1 MVGLF
6 EELLLLF
13 QLITEKK
20 KIPVKSINS
29 TPRSVSQNNDIV
41 KELKRIEF
49 NGEHHNMHGRKLLT
63 FEIDFFQIIQEF
75 RSFYGFHLFAKA
87 GNVFALVLVHGVQR
101 VRERQHRVTYELQ
114 LVFPF
119 WFPAAQVE
127 IGVTVDVEVRVE
139 GRYRAVWIFTLE
151 VFFPK
156 F

>member
-1 MVGLF
+1 
-6 EELLLLF
+6 
-13 QLITEKK
+13 
-20 KIPVKSINS
+20 
-29 TPRSVSQNNDIV
+29 
-41 KELKRIEF
+41 
-49 NGEHHNMHGRKLLT
+49 
-63 FEIDFFQIIQEF
+63 
-75 RSFYGFHLFAKA
+75 
-87 GNVFALVLVHGVQR
+87 VHGVQR

>member
-1 MVGLF
+1 MLNA
-6 EELLLLF
+6 
-13 QLITEKK
+13 
-20 KIPVKSINS
+20 SI
-29 TPRSVSQNNDIV
+29 QNNNID

-49 NGEHHNMHGRKLLT
+49 NGTQCMGINCERLT

-87 GNVFALVLVHGVQR
+87 GNVFAFVLVHGVQR

-119 WFPAAQVE
+119 RFPAAQVE
-127 IGVTVDVEVRVE
+127 IWVTVDIEVRVE
-139 GRYRAVWIFTLE
+139 GRDHAVWIFTLK